1 MGMKKNGIVL
11 MMTLLLI
18 ALLSGIAALV
28 LSQSQKLSQLRN
40 DVLFK
45 SSSLRIVNDLEQQ
58 LPSLLSGI
66 TSPEELDLAM
76 RLPLQLENKKEDFV
90 SKIQFTSPYNR
101 LNINRL
107 MEPDGKINE
116 ANIAL
121 LMRIF
126 ALYPIADVDI
136 LIKLVFDTI
145 DTDTIE
151 RGVDT
156 EIALIKPDF
165 KNGSIANAEQF
176 NRIVERYVEL
186 TRDTTILSIPW
197 DRYIGFDGDKMD
209 FNAVNPETLSL
220 ILPHVSAE
228 KIRSLTLYR
237 TKAYTTREE
246 AVAAEPELG
255 AVFDTYFF
263 LYTPGQSY
271 TLLCD
276 LHLNENSHEEH
287 LRFQYNLSDKKV
299 KHVEFL

>member
-1 MGMKKNGIVL
+1 MKRDGIVL
-11 MMTLLLI
+11 MMTLILI
-18 ALLSGIAALV
+18 ALLSGIVALV
-28 LSQSQKLSQLRN
+28 LTQSEKLSRLGN
-40 DVLFK
+40 NALFQN
-45 SSSLRIVNDLEQQ
+45 SALRIVNDLEQQ
-58 LPSLLSGI
+58 LPSLISAI
-66 TSPEELDLAM
+66 NSAEELDLAM
-76 RLPLQLENKKEDFV
+76 RLPLQLENKKGDFV
-90 SKIQFTSPYNR
+90 LKVQFASPYSR

-116 ANIAL
+116 ANMAL
-121 LMRIF
+121 WMRIF
-126 ALYPIADVDI
+126 ALHPIADADI

-156 EIALIKPDF
+156 EIGLIKPDF
-165 KNGSIANAEQF
+165 KNGTIANAEQF

-209 FNAVNPETLSL
+209 FNAVNPEMLSL

-255 AVFDTYFF
+255 PVFDNYFF
-263 LYTPGQSY
+263 IYTPEQSY

-276 LHLNENSHEEH
+276 LRLNENSHEEH
-287 LRFQYNLSDKKV
+287 LRFQYNLSDRKV